1 MDYLT
6 CEVRLG
12 GNVQNTVMRRD
23 VTPAEIEVL
32 RAKHGA
38 DAIVNIEVTH
48 SDDNNDSPVSL
59 REKLIARYGKVVY
72 ELFPGARPNIPVT
85 AEEVGVV
92 EVKAKPKAKAKAEPA
107 PEPAPEPKVEPKP
120 VAPAPKKAAA
130 VPQTTALLDD

>member
-1 MDYLT
+1 MDYLK

-48 SDDNNDSPVSL
+48 SDDSDDSPVSL

-107 PEPAPEPKVEPKP
+107 IEPEPKAEPKP
-120 VAPAPKKAAA
+120 VAPAPKKTAA